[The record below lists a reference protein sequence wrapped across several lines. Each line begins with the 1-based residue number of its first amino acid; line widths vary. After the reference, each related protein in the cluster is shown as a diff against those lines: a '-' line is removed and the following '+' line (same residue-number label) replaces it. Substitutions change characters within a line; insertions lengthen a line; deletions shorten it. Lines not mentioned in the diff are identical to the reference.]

1 VSPGPKNAKSL
12 LKFSKNSAGQI
23 VPKIKILRARYE
35 VKSPLPNGFLS
46 LLATNSNAYSCARPR
61 TKFVGHTVL
70 LSLMVSKVIIIQWV
84 SYATFIMFNVNV

>member
-1 VSPGPKNAKSL
+1 VAPGPKNAKSL

-23 VPKIKILRARYE
+23 VTKIKILRARYE

-61 TKFVGHTVL
+61 TKFVGHTVRL
-70 LSLMVSKVIIIQWV
+70 VIVVALVRKHIIK
-84 SYATFIMFNVNV
+84 